1 MRKIIT
7 ILLAMLFLLAFTGT
21 TLAADSSESELSST
35 PPSTRYVYMTSVEAN
50 LNIVSSTAYMS
61 AEINCSAIVDSCSIS
76 AYLQR
81 YENGAWV
88 NVQHYSKYSSTN
100 YCSWSSSHSATA
112 GYSYRLRVYFYAWSG
127 DNRESTVVNA
137 Y

>member
-7 ILLAMLFLLAFTGT
+7 ILLVMLFLLAFTGT
-21 TLAADSSESELSST
+21 ALAADSSESELSST
-35 PPSTRYVYMTSVEAN
+35 PPSPRYTYVLDAAAD
-50 LNIVSSTAYMS
+50 LDIVSGTAYMS
-61 AEINCSAIVDSCSIS
+61 ASLSCIPSVDSCSIS

-88 NVQHYSKYSSTN
+88 NVQHYSKSSSTN
-100 YCSWSSSHSATA
+100 NCSWSSSHSAPA

-127 DNRESTVVNA
+127 DTRESTVVNA

>member
-1 MRKIIT
+1 MKKFIT
-7 ILLAMLFLLAFTGT
+7 FLLVVLFLLAFAGT
-21 TLAADSSESELSST
+21 TLATDSSESELSST
-35 PPSTRYVYMTSVEAN
+35 PPSTRYTYILYADAD
-50 LNIVSSTAYMS
+50 LDIVSGTAYMS
-61 AEINCSAIVDSCSIS
+61 ADLNCSASVDSCSIS

-88 NVQHYSKYSSTN
+88 NVQHYSKYSSSN